1 MADVDYVP
9 FRGKYV
15 PPPESVDPEQNVAV
29 QKLRAAM
36 NDAIEEVYSFRDQ
49 VTIRVNKDRIVE
61 VCMFLRDTPE
71 LEFDFLTDLT
81 AVDYPS
87 RPQRFDVVLHLY
99 SMTQNHQLRLKAA
112 VAEDDTIESVVS
124 VWKTANWQ
132 ERECFDMFGI
142 IFSGHPDLRRI
153 LLPED
158 WEGYPLRKDY
168 PLAGYGTYTS

>member
-1 MADVDYVP
+1 MADYVP

-15 PPPESVDPEQNVAV
+15 PPPEGVDPEQNVAV

-36 NDAIEEVYSFRDQ
+36 PHVIEEVNSFRDQ
-49 VTIRVNKDRIVE
+49 VTIRIYKDHIVQA
-61 VCMFLRDTPE
+61 CFFLRDTPG

-81 AVDYPS
+81 AVDYPP
-87 RPQRFDVVLHLY
+87 RPLRFDVVYHLY
-99 SMTQNHQLRLKAA
+99 SMTLNHRLRVKAGVADGESIASVTPVWKAA
-112 VAEDDTIESVVS
+112 
-124 VWKTANWQ
+124 NWE
-132 ERECFDMFGI
+132 EREVFDMFGI
-142 IFSGHPDLRRI
+142 SFDNHPDLRRI

>member
-1 MADVDYVP
+1 MADYVP

-15 PPPESVDPEQNVAV
+15 PPPEGVDPEANLAV
-29 QKLRAAM
+29 QLLRAAM
-36 NDAIEEVYSFRDQ
+36 PDAVLEAASFRDQ
-49 VTIRVNKDRIVE
+49 VAVRVPKELIVQ
-61 VCMFLRDTPE
+61 VGFFLRDTPE

-99 SMTQNHQLRLKAA
+99 SMTRNHLLRVKAA
-112 VAEDDTIESVVS
+112 VGEGETIPSVTP
-124 VWKTANWQ
+124 VWKAANWE
-132 ERECFDMFGI
+132 ERECFDMFGV
-142 IFSGHPDLRRI
+142 IFSGHPDMRRI

>member
-1 MADVDYVP
+1 MSSYVP

-15 PPPESVDPEQNVAV
+15 PPPEGVDPEQNIAV

-36 NDAIEEVYSFRDQ
+36 PDVIEEVSSFRDQ
-49 VTIRVNKDRIVE
+49 VSIRIFKDRIVDA
-61 VCMFLRDTPE
+61 CFFLRDTPE

-81 AVDYPS
+81 AVDYPA
-87 RPQRFDVVLHLY
+87 RTKRFDVVYHLY
-99 SMTQNHQLRLKAA
+99 SMTRNHRLRLKAA
-112 VAEDDTIESVVS
+112 VGEDEPIPTVVP
-124 VWKTANWQ
+124 VWKAANWE

-142 IFSGHPDLRRI
+142 IFTGHPDLRRI

-158 WEGYPLRKDY
+158 WEGFPLRKDY

>member
-1 MADVDYVP
+1 MADYVP
-9 FRGKYV
+9 FHGKYV
-15 PPPESVDPEQNVAV
+15 PPPGGVDPEQNIAV

-36 NDAIEEVYSFRDQ
+36 PDAIESAESFRDQ
-49 VTIRVNKDRIVE
+49 VTIRVYKDRIVE
-61 VCMFLRDTPE
+61 VCKFLRDTPE

-87 RPQRFDVVLHLY
+87 RPKRFDVVYHLY
-99 SMTQNHQLRLKAA
+99 SMTRNQRLRIKAVVGEGEA
-112 VAEDDTIESVVS
+112 IPSVTL
-124 VWKTANWQ
+124 VWKGANWE
-132 ERECFDMFGI
+132 ERECYDMFGV

-158 WEGYPLRKDY
+158 WEGFPLRKDY